1 MQLDRTIQRP
11 RDHQKMALLSK
22 SCIDV
27 RRAVTIEQ
35 GSVMKKSK
43 LDTPLWRDRPN
54 YVPPLM
60 KKLVL
65 RPGALVMLAIPSRM
79 GSKLYYPEGT

>member
-1 MQLDRTIQRP
+1 
-11 RDHQKMALLSK
+11 
-22 SCIDV
+22 
-27 RRAVTIEQ
+27 
-35 GSVMKKSK
+35 MKKSK

-60 KKLVL
+60 RKLVL

-79 GSKLYYPEGT
+79 GSKLYYPEDL